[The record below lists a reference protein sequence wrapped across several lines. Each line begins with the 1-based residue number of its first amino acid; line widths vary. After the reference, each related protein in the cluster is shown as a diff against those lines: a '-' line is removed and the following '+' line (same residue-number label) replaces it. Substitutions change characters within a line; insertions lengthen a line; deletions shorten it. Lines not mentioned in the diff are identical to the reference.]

1 MNKKKSNRIH
11 ERFKLS
17 DDTVTTDKKTI
28 SENFNDFFVNI
39 GNNLA
44 RKIPGVN
51 TSPKQ
56 YLGEKIIHSIFLEM
70 VTTEEIN
77 KIVGS
82 LKKERRDMM
91 RLPLIPCVYRWI
103 FWMSLYAIY
112 VTARW

>member
-17 DDTVTTDKKTI
+17 DDTATTDKKAI
-28 SENFNDFFVNI
+28 SEKFNDFFVNI

-44 RKIPGVN
+44 RKIPSVN

-56 YLGEKIIHSIFLEM
+56 YLWEKIIYSIFIEM

-82 LKKERRDMM
+82 LKKGAPGYDEITVDTLRI
-91 RLPLIPCVYRWI
+91 L
-103 FWMSLYAIY
+103 
-112 VTARW
+112 